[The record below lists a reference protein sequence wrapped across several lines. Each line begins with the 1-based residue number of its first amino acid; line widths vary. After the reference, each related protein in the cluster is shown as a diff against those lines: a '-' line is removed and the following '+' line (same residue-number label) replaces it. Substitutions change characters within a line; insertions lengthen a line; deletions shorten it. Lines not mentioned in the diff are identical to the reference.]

1 MERIKKKIIII
12 NGKGGC
18 GKDTLCDIAA
28 KKYDVMNVSS
38 ITPIKE
44 MANHIG
50 WEGGKTPEDRKFL
63 ADLKALVTEYNDGAN
78 EYVVQ
83 KAIAFSK
90 TADDVMFVH
99 IREPEMIE
107 HFKETVKHRIPE
119 DIEILTLLVKRDSQ
133 KYLVYGNKA
142 DDEVE
147 DYDYDFIYYN
157 SKPIEEVEADFLP
170 FLEQII
176 EGFSSVIPAET
187 EITYSV
193 NEEGKKDMKGN
204 TYRLL
209 CIADDSRD
217 YAYYYLIGKE
227 CSANDITSVVSSGDF
242 DTFESRK
249 NKEADFE
256 LKRISEAEYAEI
268 EQSADLDFSVG
279 VDIFNKRFTVH
290 QTAASD
296 GNGDVFSEWWHDVSY
311 GGELEELRQDEPI
324 IVPNNGRK

>member
-18 GKDTLCDIAA
+18 GKDTLCEIAA

-44 MANHIG
+44 MAKHIG
-50 WEGGKTPEDRKFL
+50 WEGGKSPEDRKFL

-119 DIEILTLLVKRDSQ
+119 DIKILTLLVKRDSQ

-142 DDEVE
+142 DDAVE
-147 DYDYDFIYYN
+147 EYDYDFIYNN

-170 FLEQII
+170 FLEQMV
-176 EGFSSVIPAET
+176 EGFSSVIPANKD
-187 EITYSV
+187 ITYSV
-193 NEEGKKDMKGN
+193 KVRNDTEKPWKGLKC
-204 TYRLL
+204 RLL
-209 CIADDSRD
+209 ADDIKIHNANIDCIAIPDLAPGES
-217 YAYYYLIGKE
+217 AVVKFEVNIG
-227 CSANDITSVVSSGDF
+227 SVKGDKKLCTVIV
-242 DTFESRK
+242 DEDLHLVDE
-249 NKEADFE
+249 NN
-256 LKRISEAEYAEI
+256 IYIQEI
-268 EQSADLDFSVG
+268 KV
-279 VDIFNKRFTVH
+279 I
-290 QTAASD
+290 
-296 GNGDVFSEWWHDVSY
+296 
-311 GGELEELRQDEPI
+311 
-324 IVPNNGRK
+324 

>member
-38 ITPIKE
+38 IAPIKE
-44 MANHIG
+44 MAKLIG

-78 EYVVQ
+78 KYVVR

-142 DDEVE
+142 DDAVE
-147 DYDYDFIYYN
+147 EYDYDFIYYN

-176 EGFSSVIPAET
+176 EGFSSVIRSET

-193 NEEGKKDMKGN
+193 KVRNDTDKPWSGFRC
-204 TYRLL
+204 RLF
-209 CIADDSRD
+209 ADDVIKLNGTRD
-217 YAYYYLIGKE
+217 GCI
-227 CSANDITSVVSSGDF
+227 SVPDLAPGETAVV
-242 DTFESRK
+242 K
-249 NKEADFE
+249 FE
-256 LKRISEAEYAEI
+256 LNIGSKGDKSLITVI
-268 EQSADLDFSVG
+268 
-279 VDIFNKRFTVH
+279 VDENLHLV
-290 QTAASD
+290 
-296 GNGDVFSEWWHDVSY
+296 
-311 GGELEELRQDEPI
+311 DESNI
-324 IVPNNGRK
+324 HVRKIKVI